1 MSFPVSQAVSAA
13 LRAPFALDQIY
24 SRQGPGGKSL
34 DYVSIETVLQRLLDA
49 APGYSWVADVKFNP
63 DGVPIVVGQLS
74 IPLPDGSIKTA
85 TGVGADNNGEAVL
98 DKAIK
103 TANSEA
109 MKNAAKNGFGV
120 ALDLWNAG
128 YRDSVKAQ
136 RKRAGLS
143 EAQVKS
149 AVFKIARDRLDK
161 EKPSAAEVA
170 KLFNVPAGSLT
181 DKDALLAILAA
192 EDDA

>member
-1 MSFPVSQAVSAA
+1 MSFSQAVSAA